1 MAEAEVLEEAGSGAQ
16 QETAVDL
23 LIGVAGA
30 VGLDE
35 LRARV
40 NEVLAQIGRPGQG
53 RVVVAWPGAEDAAP
67 VEPGEAFDLMP
78 YRMQAGSDGGAWAQ
92 ISAAQRGVLTL
103 AAELKAAACLVVA
116 ADLEALHGEAVQT
129 MTDAVLGRQCDL
141 ALPVYA
147 ITRYE
152 GLLNTAILAPMS
164 RALYA
169 RRVEFPLPFEFA
181 ASARYAQCATHTHGH
196 GSTQPILWP
205 LTHAVQEPMPR
216 NAGVCQVH
224 LRAHHHAP
232 MEGLDLTA
240 VLTQIVGAF
249 FSEVEQTA
257 STWQRLRG
265 SQPAPVWG
273 EAHAP
278 VLPEEPVDARP
289 MVESFQLAAR
299 NLGELWSL
307 VLPPVALLE
316 LKRLARLPAESFRMP
331 DALWAR
337 MVYDFALAHRLRP
350 IGRSHLMGALTP
362 LYLGWVASYVQEIA
376 LLPAAEVADRQQR
389 LARAFEENKPYLVSR
404 WRWPDRFNP

>member
-1 MAEAEVLEEAGSGAQ
+1 MAEAEVLEETGSGVGQ
-16 QETAVDL
+16 QAAVDL
-23 LIGVAGA
+23 LIGVTGA
-30 VGLDE
+30 VSLDE

-40 NEVLAQIGRPGQG
+40 SEVLAQIGRPGPG
-53 RVVVAWPGAEDAAP
+53 RVVVAWPGGEDATP
-67 VEPGEAFDLMP
+67 VEPGDGFELMP
-78 YRMQAGSDGGAWAQ
+78 YRVPAVNDGGAWAQ
-92 ISAAQRGVLTL
+92 ISAAQRGVLAL
-103 AAELKAAACLVVA
+103 AAELKAAACVVLA

-129 MTDAVLGRQCDL
+129 MAGAVLARQCDL

-181 ASARYAQCATHTHGH
+181 ASGRYAECVARTHGA
-196 GSTQPILWP
+196 SAQSVLWP
-205 LTHAVQEPMPR
+205 LSHAVQEPMPR

-240 VLTQIVGAF
+240 VLSQIVGAF
-249 FSEVEQTA
+249 FTEVELTA
-257 STWQRLRG
+257 ASWQRLRG

-273 EAHAP
+273 EPHAP
-278 VLPEEPVDARP
+278 VMAEEAVDARP

-316 LKRLARLPAESFRMP
+316 LKRLARQPVESFRMP

-337 MVYDFALAHRLRP
+337 MVYDFALAHRLRT

-376 LLPAAEVADRQQR
+376 LLPAAEVAERQER